1 MRQILYVSLAGENR
15 ISCWSI
21 DNDSGHL
28 KHLKDTEVN
37 DRPAPLAADLD
48 NSLLFVGRRDL
59 PCVTSYRFNS
69 LTGDLIHVD
78 DGPKLQGDPCYI
90 SLDKT
95 NRYILSAYYE
105 AGAVSV
111 HSNDKGIFTGEK
123 VWMQTGNGAH
133 CIFTDSDNS
142 HALLPHIA
150 GERGINTILKYNF
163 DEDTGMLNPSEREF
177 VKQPDN
183 RGPRHYTFHP
193 NGEYVFFSNEQDSSV
208 TSYRYHEGDMEE
220 LYTIST
226 LPAHY
231 AGVNTCAQIKI
242 TPDGKFLYA
251 PNRGHNSLAGFSIN
265 SNSGQLKAIGRTLT
279 EAIPRVLDID
289 GKGQFLYSAGLET
302 GFISAFRIS
311 DTGNLQ
317 FIERFEVGK
326 EPMWILILPV
336 SE

>member
-1 MRQILYVSLAGENR
+1 
-15 ISCWSI
+15 
-21 DNDSGHL
+21 
-28 KHLKDTEVN
+28 
-37 DRPAPLAADLD
+37 
-48 NSLLFVGRRDL
+48 
-59 PCVTSYRFNS
+59 
-69 LTGDLIHVD
+69 
-78 DGPKLQGDPCYI
+78 
-90 SLDKT
+90 
-95 NRYILSAYYE
+95 
-105 AGAVSV
+105 
-111 HSNDKGIFTGEK
+111 
-123 VWMQTGNGAH
+123 MQTGNGAH

-163 DEDTGMLNPSEREF
+163 DEDTGMLSPSEREF

-193 NGEYVFFSNEQDSSV
+193 SGEYVFFSNEQDSSV